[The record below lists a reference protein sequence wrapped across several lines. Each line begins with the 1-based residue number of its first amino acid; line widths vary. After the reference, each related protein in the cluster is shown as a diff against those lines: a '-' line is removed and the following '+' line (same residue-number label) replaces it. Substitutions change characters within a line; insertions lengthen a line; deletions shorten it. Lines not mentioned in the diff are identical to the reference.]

1 MPLNQGA
8 PGGQLWRVGQTYW
21 LVYTVPG
28 SEPEVPLGFKIG
40 SRSQL
45 NELSDGTP
53 TVDRTVQNTAAAS
66 ELGFL
71 DVGLVDEVGQF
82 DEDPWDV
89 WVRSYDRQAQA
100 LPMLQDPE
108 VMALYASAMLRG
120 ANAPTPEELSQTNW
134 WQSRSEREREWATL
148 NLQDPET
155 ARRQLADRRR
165 AVDELMR
172 SSGVDASDELLD
184 YMANRWSS
192 GKWTE
197 SMTRS
202 QVQAL
207 SDPYSGQQ
215 LESTVERLARG
226 YDPSGGDRSAF
237 EAGRDSVER
246 RVRAIFDNRGVGYGQ
261 HDDRSVTED
270 GEERIARLTDAVM
283 SGERTLQDVRE
294 SVNQIAGLNPTTEVA
309 IAREGEEEV
318 RGLLLD
324 WLGPQI
330 AGQYEGRW
338 MREWAG
344 RLRNDPNARED
355 LMQELR
361 SLRMGVYPEWANEN
375 LRYAD
380 VAPTAK
386 ALFQQVWQQEPDE
399 TDPFFN
405 DILRMTAPGAEG
417 SYAAAERLRREGLE
431 RGVEAVNDQMSSGML
446 QALGGDVRPSMT
458 R

>member
-45 NELSDGTP
+45 NEISDGTP
-53 TVDRTVQNTAAAS
+53 TVDRTVQNTAAAA

-71 DVGLVDEVGQF
+71 DVGLVDEVSQF
-82 DEDPWDV
+82 DENPWDV

-120 ANAPTPEELSQTNW
+120 ANAPTPEELSQTDW

-165 AVDELMR
+165 AVHDLMR
-172 SSGVDASDELLD
+172 QSGVDASDELLD

-207 SDPYSGQQ
+207 SDPYTGQQ

-237 EAGRDSVER
+237 EGGRDTVEQR
-246 RVRAIFDNRGVGYGQ
+246 IRSIFDNRGVDMAIGG
-261 HDDRSVTED
+261 DTPEPA
-270 GEERIARLTDAVM
+270 EARIARIVDSVM
-283 SGERTLQDVRE
+283 SGERTIQDVRE

-417 SYAAAERLRREGLE
+417 SYAAAGRLRKEGIN
-431 RGVEAVNDQMSSGML
+431 RGIESVTNEALSGAM
-446 QALGGDVRPSMT
+446 QATGGQVR
-458 R
+458 RAAR